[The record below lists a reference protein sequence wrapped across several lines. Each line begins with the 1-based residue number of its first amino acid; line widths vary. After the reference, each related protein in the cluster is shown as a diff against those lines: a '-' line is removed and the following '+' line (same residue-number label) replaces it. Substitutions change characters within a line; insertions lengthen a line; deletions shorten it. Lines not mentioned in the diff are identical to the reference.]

1 METTDSSCRKP
12 GKSVGFNA
20 IPRRKGLVLS
30 VTASRNAGAFVRIMK
45 IVDLLNPAAIIPD
58 LGAAEKDSV
67 LEELAGAA
75 IKVDKELD
83 RSEVVRVLQERERL
97 GSTGIGD
104 GVAIPHGK
112 LGSIDQLLLSFGRS
126 CKGVDFDSLDGK
138 PAQLFFL
145 LLAPEESVGVHL
157 KTLARISKLLK
168 SPAVRQRLLGADS
181 GDDLYRII
189 GEEEERL

>member
-1 METTDSSCRKP
+1 
-12 GKSVGFNA
+12 
-20 IPRRKGLVLS
+20 
-30 VTASRNAGAFVRIMK
+30 MK
-45 IVDLLNPAAIIPD
+45 IVDLLNPSAIVAN
-58 LGAAEKDSV
+58 LQAVEKDAV

-75 IKVDKELD
+75 IKVGKGLD
-83 RSEVVRVLQERERL
+83 RAEVVHVLQERERL
-97 GSTGIGD
+97 GSTGIGE

-112 LGSIDQLLLSFGRS
+112 LRNIDQLVLSFGRS
-126 CKGVDFDSLDGK
+126 KRGVGFDSLDGK
-138 PAQLFFL
+138 PAHLFFL